1 MTLIEYCL
9 LKGGVTR
16 AQLGMPEDPE
26 MPPESPGSIAR
37 VQQILDPKTG
47 KTYASVR
54 MDFPHYKPLYRVT
67 LSKDRRPGRKRKP
80 PAASPLPAIPRLDR
94 FTEFAAETADE
105 SRAEEARRIAAAM
118 IERARRRAEGGGM

>member
-1 MTLIEYCL
+1 
-9 LKGGVTR
+9 
-16 AQLGMPEDPE
+16 
-26 MPPESPGSIAR
+26 

-67 LSKDRRPGRKRKP
+67 LSKDHRPGRKRKP

-94 FTEFAAETADE
+94 FTELDRLIAAETADE